1 MLVNVTQAIMM
12 AKAIEIKVIMDVLR
26 VPADTDFSIN
36 ALAVIVVLFA
46 NSTCLSNISFAL

>member
-1 MLVNVTQAIMM
+1 MM